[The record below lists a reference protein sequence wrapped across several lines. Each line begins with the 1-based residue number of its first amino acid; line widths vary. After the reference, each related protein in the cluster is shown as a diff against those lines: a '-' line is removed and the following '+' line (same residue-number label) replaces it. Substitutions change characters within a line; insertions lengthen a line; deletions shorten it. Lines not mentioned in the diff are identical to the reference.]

1 MGVAILGILYAIVTK
16 FILAGDQPVVGVILA
31 LFVVFA
37 ALALTWVVMNED
49 LKEKRKKRH
58 SSVETPDQL
67 AAEPVTNQLLQEAE
81 ATVVNSVIEDTTD
94 LLPIENRTRKL

>member
-1 MGVAILGILYAIVTK
+1 VGRYERGSKGKTK
-16 FILAGDQPVVGVILA
+16 
-31 LFVVFA
+31 
-37 ALALTWVVMNED
+37 
-49 LKEKRKKRH
+49 
-58 SSVETPDQL
+58 ETTQQRRNPDQL